1 MKIELAPG
9 AAKKAVANQSEA
21 VATMMNEVSGLLSEG
36 SVKEAYAR
44 MDYDL
49 LGSFGRNLETLTDEL
64 SA

>member
-44 MDYDL
+44 MDYEL
-49 LGSFGRNLETLTDEL
+49 ISSFGKNLETLTDEL
-64 SA
+64 AA

>member
-36 SVKEAYAR
+36 NVKEAYAR
-44 MDYDL
+44 MDYEL
-49 LGSFGRNLETLTDEL
+49 IGSFGKNLETLTDEL